1 VNYEQHDNLLL
12 ADWTFEGSLLS
23 SAADAE
29 IAQLEALLDQVYELA
44 TAHQVEAVLWIQKV
58 AYSDFH
64 FGWLEEL
71 THTLLRDDLRWRLA
85 RLYRIRRLIQECP
98 VPWFYLTE
106 KSCLGTLVEL
116 MFACHRRFV
125 FETETWFGCPELSI
139 GQLPAL
145 GWLATQ
151 IQRKQK
157 LLDLWQRQVI
167 WKAEEAVEFG
177 LVDAALSWKDWRLV
191 LLPWA
196 QRQIDGW
203 EQESRAHRRGG
214 ASLGK
219 PLHQLWTE
227 RAVPVLARSHV
238 QSYLGRTNRR
248 SEAVLGV
255 DAELIDS
262 AAHFMCQPAYE
273 AWLRRGVQQGAKSS
287 QRSTPDLI
295 YLDITESLV
304 PITMVAHLLD
314 AGHRL
319 CFVAE
324 KAELL
329 RQNLE
334 LSLSQIEARYRRHPL
349 QMFDKKISWY
359 VGVTP
364 KHPLYPTIRFGSFRD
379 VHFLY
384 QGVHIHGW
392 ALTAQSMERQ
402 VLEIPES
409 QGTAAPLLDF
419 LFQAV
424 YGVRSPSTWVP
435 LLYLVKSLALQV
447 LLQFGRTTGQA
458 LPGLFE
464 QLRGLGWTLLGS
476 ERHWQRFLDYRQS
489 LVKQLNLGLPTHLGR
504 LELDPELLL
513 VYQWRS
519 LYEAGQSRKSSP
531 EQKGPGWL
539 HHYLSSFCLEL
550 SQELVA
556 AGWIRSSHEAD
567 LYVADAM
574 GYPEVWGTPSTFA
587 RRMGTRRHFFS
598 DLHEE
603 LVQT

>member
-1 VNYEQHDNLLL
+1 M
-12 ADWTFEGSLLS
+12 
-23 SAADAE
+23 
-29 IAQLEALLDQVYELA
+29 LEHVYELA
-44 TAHQVEAVLWIQKV
+44 AGQQIEAVLWIQKV
-58 AYSDFH
+58 PYSDFH
-64 FGWLEEL
+64 FSWLEEL

-85 RLYRIRRLIQECP
+85 RLYRIRRMIQECS

-145 GWLATQ
+145 GWLASQ

-157 LLDLWQRQVI
+157 LLDVWQRQVI

-196 QRQIDGW
+196 QRQIDSW
-203 EQESRAHRRGG
+203 EQEARLQRRG
-214 ASLGK
+214 APPVTKHLE
-219 PLHQLWTE
+219 QLWTE

-248 SEAVLGV
+248 SEAILGV

-262 AAHFMCQPAYE
+262 AAHFMCQPSYE
-273 AWLRRGVQQGAKSS
+273 AWLRRGVQQGAKSA

-295 YLDITESLV
+295 YLDITEALV
-304 PITMVAHLLD
+304 PSAMVAHLLD

-319 CFVAE
+319 CFTAE
-324 KAELL
+324 KAEIL
-329 RQNLE
+329 RKNLE
-334 LSLSQIEARYRRHPL
+334 LSLGHIEARYRRHPL
-349 QMFDKKISWY
+349 QLFDKKISWY
-359 VGVTP
+359 VGQPP
-364 KHPLYPTIRFGSFRD
+364 KQPLYPTIRFGSFRD
-379 VHFLY
+379 VYFQY
-384 QGVHIHGW
+384 REVKIHGW

-402 VLEIPES
+402 VLEISE
-409 QGTAAPLLDF
+409 GHLDEAPLLSF

-424 YGVRSPSTWVP
+424 YGVRSPSASVP
-435 LLYLVKSLALQV
+435 LLYLAKSLALQV
-447 LLQFGRTTGQA
+447 LIQFGRATGQA
-458 LPGLFE
+458 LPNLFE
-464 QLRGLGWTLLGS
+464 QLRGLGWSLLGS

-489 LVKQLNLGLPTHLGR
+489 LMQQSGLSLPTHLGR
-504 LELDPELLL
+504 LQLEPDLLP
-513 VYQWRS
+513 VYQWRA
-519 LYEAGQSRKSSP
+519 LYEAGQSRRSSA

-587 RRMGTRRHFFS
+587 RRMGTRRQFFS
-598 DLHEE
+598 E
-603 LVQT
+603 LQGEDGRT